1 MFELD
6 GQEFSAEEMEEIA
19 AGKNVSLDDL
29 LKNNPS
35 IKKTAKQDFQT
46 PTAPGAVVEENAAP
60 NMDSN
65 SVTPS
70 LGLQEK
76 PKKKEKP
83 GFFRAAWNTLSLS
96 LPKSLLAD
104 APMQIAGNDLQS
116 LAEEEAQLEDRFKA
130 DGKYSWDINTTFD
143 PSGGGKINRNKSTGT
158 LEDAKKFYA
167 EKRKGLEKKF
177 VENLVQSSEYQ
188 TELDKWESVKI
199 YDEDGNM
206 DLSWKDVKQVT
217 GEQLP
222 QMLGAMFSFGGST
235 LVQESGGV
243 ANDLLNKKSAKEY
256 GFSLEGFMK
265 LPLDEQN
272 KLKTKLVNEGKAEDL
287 FDQALKVGVQN
298 AGMDLASNFI
308 VIGKATKFL
317 PKGFARNLLKGK
329 VMKPL
334 KTGGA
339 YVGTQAAAQI
349 PEVITENLQEINSAW
364 AGRNDDG
371 KFFGDEYTWNDF
383 KETTA
388 QTIIGTGGTQVTIGG
403 SNFARKEVVAN
414 YLAMGDPNA
423 IRSITNEAK
432 AKVKKDQSLTE
443 DQKLDLLDEL
453 DTAED
458 TMNNSKYKN
467 LEGEGRRNVYLN
479 LVDAK
484 KADKEIVKLEKQLE
498 EEKKLHED
506 GWVDLSTEAKL
517 KNAKNKLE
525 SFTNNITKE
534 VILNNYRAKGK
545 GLATWVNSQKEGYFA
560 NKNVHIK
567 QNKKEL
573 TEFLE
578 RTDPDALNQS
588 NVQKLLDN
596 DGVSGVKFG
605 DNVYIL
611 DDNIKANTYKGSLTS
626 TNVAHHEVLHLIMDG
641 VPQDKKSDIKN
652 SILESFKNS
661 EDSEIK
667 LVYEALNERMKP
679 YENKSDNVKTEEF
692 FAGLSDVFRL
702 FDLQN
707 VEQASVLDA
716 VGSLFSKS
724 FSETIPNIGFEL
736 NAENTVEFI
745 KKFNDFQGKKTLKEK
760 IVGVGKAVVQ
770 STPKGNVDIKEEEAL
785 GSLEKL
791 TPEIQESVTKEI
803 GDLKIARE
811 ESLELNKKFGK
822 EGVKTNKEQ
831 AIERRITESIKPTVN
846 SFAES
851 RTKALYDPIAKDAKE
866 NVTREQFRESMKS
879 DINTMVFNE
888 YNPSK
893 QTVEKFITTR
903 GFLRANDLASRLGIK
918 SVEQGIDKKINDK
931 ITKTVLDEGP
941 TQKEAVDIKKTKP
954 SRVFSKEQYNNA
966 VDAVVSE
973 SKTLDLEKLS
983 FKKLGNITAKTT
995 GEISGVP
1002 AKKFLNPASNLTKDE
1017 IINGRM
1023 FITKNVIDTFRTLPQ
1038 GAILESDQA
1047 SEKLLGTSTGIP
1059 KGILNSPL
1067 YVKQPRGKKGAG
1079 LSPYK
1084 LNPNATTQTLL
1095 DLIGKPGDPVSSR
1108 SPEAQNVKSIIK
1120 LIDKNITNEIFRE
1133 KVQLSPQVRA
1143 DIAAGKSEA
1152 LASADVDL
1160 QIAKEELYEAY
1171 ASQEG
1176 KAMDNAAIETLK
1188 SMKFKVGNFDVEY
1201 AKATKGKSVPQGF
1214 KGVAIEWYYK
1224 TTLNEAFKNS
1234 PNVEVDTD
1242 IPLMGNSGV
1251 DLVIMV
1257 GGKPVN
1263 IEIKSSYKD
1272 QMGSVSYNG
1281 PITELIGS
1289 KKSDKDLAKKLQLV
1303 AADSRKL
1310 QKYANR
1316 YEELTG
1322 KKMDLTYPI
1331 KVNKDIDNIIRK
1343 EEGGFSLNTM
1353 TLTENLVSMTSHY
1366 NSKGVNYIIFH
1377 DLDTMLAMGKDP
1389 LNLNIPLID
1398 NLPGQIAAGPRS
1410 TGTNKTT
1417 NERNFVNRVIFN
1429 IDSSKKNIK
1438 AIKDLAAK
1446 GFKMSKPGNFV
1457 KALEE
1462 QGALAS
1468 ADLDLEF
1475 NNILENSTKI
1485 ESRKR
1490 YAKAKAEVA
1499 GKGKGKFDLLGIP
1512 PSAQDFMGLVYKFIG
1527 KGKEGDAQLKWIKTH
1542 LTDLFAKGMV
1552 DVSNARVALANDY
1565 KEIKKISNIAPKDLK
1580 KKIPG
1585 EPFTVGQAIRVAAWT
1600 KQNMEVPGLSKVDLK
1615 ELNRYI
1621 EKNPELKTFVDQLIQ
1636 ITKENGYPKPDNNW
1650 LAGTISTDLLSSLNT
1665 TSRKQALEKWQANA
1679 DVIFSETNLNK
1690 LEAAYG
1696 KNYRVALENM
1706 LERMKSGTNRK
1717 IKGDALTNRFTD
1729 WINGSVG
1736 TIMFFNMRSA
1746 VLQTISA
1753 VNFVN
1758 WSDNN
1763 ILKAATAFANQP
1775 QYWKDVIKLMN
1786 SDYLVERRNGLKI
1799 NVNEADIAEIA
1810 AESNNKAKAFINKL
1824 LKLGFLP
1831 TQIADSFA
1839 ISSGGATFY
1848 RNRIK
1853 SLVKDG
1859 MSQKDAEAQAFL
1871 DFREIAEESQQSSR
1885 PDRISKQQASE
1896 IGRIVLAFANTP
1908 SQYAR
1913 IMQKAGSDL
1922 VNRRGDDKTNIS
1934 KIIYYGAIQNVI
1946 FNALQQSLFA
1956 IAFDEE
1962 PDDEKMNDK
1971 TIGIANGMM
1980 DSLLRGIGFH
1990 GAVISTVKN
1999 AIMKI
2004 ADGKPMQDAAIEALN
2019 ISPPV
2024 SSKIKKLKSAGRTF
2038 DWNKKE
2044 IKEKGLSLDNPAFL
2058 AIGQITSATMNIPL
2072 DRAIKKATNVK
2083 DALDKENDDWKRVAN
2098 ALGWA
2103 EWELEWAKNNKIGY
2117 STTRSSVNRQSR
2129 NRGSVKRQSV
2139 KRN

>member
-6 GQEFSAEEMEEIA
+6 GQEFSNEEMEEIA
-19 AGKNVSLDDL
+19 AGKNVSLDEL
-29 LKNNPS
+29 LKNNPN
-35 IKKTAKQDFQT
+35 IKKTEKQDFQN
-46 PTAPGAVVEENAAP
+46 PTAPGAVVEGNEASNTGLNLENGSSESQK
-60 NMDSN
+60 D
-65 SVTPS
+65 
-70 LGLQEK
+70 
-76 PKKKEKP
+76 PKKKEV
-83 GFFRAAWNTLSLS
+83 GFFRGLWNRVSLT
-96 LPKSLLAD
+96 LPKALVAD
-104 APMQIAGNDLQS
+104 APMQIAGNELQY
-116 LAEEEAQLEDRFKA
+116 LAEEEAKLEERFKA
-130 DGKYSWDINTTFD
+130 DGTYSWNQKTSFD
-143 PSGGGKINRNKSTGT
+143 PSRGGKINRTSTKGT
-158 LEDAKKFYA
+158 LKEAKAYYA

-188 TELDKWESVKI
+188 AELDKWESVKI

-206 DLSWKDVKQVT
+206 DLSWSDVKQVT

-222 QMLGAMFSFGGST
+222 QMLAAMFSFGGST

-265 LPLDEQN
+265 LPLEEQN
-272 KLKTKLVNEGKAEDL
+272 KLKTKLVSEGKAEDL

-298 AGMDLASNFI
+298 AGMDLFSNFI

-329 VMKPL
+329 IMKPL

-339 YVGTQAAAQI
+339 YVGTQAAAQV

-388 QTIIGTGGTQVTIGG
+388 QTIIGTGGTQVSIGG

-423 IRSITNEAK
+423 VRSITREAK
-432 AKVKKDQSLTE
+432 TKVKNDQSLSE

-453 DTAED
+453 DAAED

-467 LEGEGRRNVYLN
+467 LEGEGKRNVYLN
-479 LVDAK
+479 LVDSQ
-484 KADKEIVKLEKQLE
+484 KAQKEITKLENQ
-498 EEKKLHED
+498 D
-506 GWVDLSTEAKL
+506 GELNLSDQAKL
-517 KNAKNKLE
+517 ENAKSKLE
-525 SFTNNITKE
+525 SFNNNINKE

-545 GLATWVNSQKEGYFA
+545 GLATWVNSQKDGYFA
-560 NKNVHIK
+560 DKNVHIK

-578 RTDPDALNQS
+578 RTDPKALSQE
-588 NVQKLLDN
+588 NVQKLLNN

-605 DNVYIL
+605 NNVYIL
-611 DDNIKANTYKGSLTS
+611 DDNIKANTYKSSLTS

-745 KKFNDFQGKKTLKEK
+745 KKFNDFQGKKTIKEK
-760 IVGVGKAVVQ
+760 IVGVSKAVSQ
-770 STPKGNVDIKEEEAL
+770 NLPKGNVDIKEDEAL

-791 TPEIQESVTKEI
+791 TPEIQESVSKEI
-803 GDLKIARE
+803 ANLKIAKQ

-822 EGVKTNKEQ
+822 EGIKTNKEQ
-831 AIERRITESIKPTVN
+831 SIERRITEFIKPTVD

-851 RTKALYDPIAKDAKE
+851 RTKALYDPIAKEAKE
-866 NVTREQFRESMKS
+866 PVSREEFRESMKS

-888 YNPSK
+888 YDPSI
-893 QTVEKFITTR
+893 QTVEKFITNR

-918 SVEQGIDKKINDK
+918 SVEQGIDKKIDDNV
-931 ITKTVLDEGP
+931 TKTIIDDSPV
-941 TQKEAVDIKKTKP
+941 QKESTTTKKINP
-954 SRVFSKEQYNNA
+954 SKVLSKEQYDNA
-966 VDAVVSE
+966 VDVVVSE
-973 SKTLDLEKLS
+973 SKNLDFEKLS
-983 FKKLGNITAKTT
+983 FKKLGNITSKIT

-1002 AKKFLNPASNLTKDE
+1002 AKKFLNAASNLTKDE
-1017 IINGRM
+1017 VRSGRM
-1023 FITKNVIDTFRTLPQ
+1023 FINKNANDTFKTLPQ
-1038 GAILESDQA
+1038 GAVLESDQA
-1047 SEKLLGTSTGIP
+1047 SERLLGTSTGVP

-1067 YVKQPRGKKGAG
+1067 YVKQARGKKGAG
-1079 LSPYK
+1079 LAAYK
-1084 LNPNATTQTLL
+1084 LNPNATVQTLL
-1095 DLIGKPGDPVSSR
+1095 DLIGKPGDPVASR
-1108 SPEAQNVKSIIK
+1108 STEAQNVKSIIK

-1133 KVQLSPQVRA
+1133 KVQLSPQIRA

-1152 LASADVDL
+1152 LASSDVNL
-1160 QIAKEELYEAY
+1160 QVAKEELYEK
-1171 ASQEG
+1171 SQDVKPLKED
-1176 KAMDNAAIETLK
+1176 AVEILK

-1201 AKATKGKSVPQGF
+1201 NKAIKNKSIPQGF

-1224 TTLNEAFKNS
+1224 TTLNEAFKND
-1234 PNVEVDTD
+1234 PNVEVNMD

-1257 GGKPVN
+1257 GGKPLN

-1281 PITELIGS
+1281 PITDLIAS
-1289 KKSDKDLAKKLQLV
+1289 SKSDKDLAKKLQFI

-1316 YEELTG
+1316 YKELTG
-1322 KKMDLTYPI
+1322 EKMDLTYPI

-1343 EEGGFSLNTM
+1343 EEDGFSLNTM
-1353 TLTENLVSMTSHY
+1353 TLTDNVVSMTSHY

-1377 DLDTMLAMGKDP
+1377 DLDVMLAMGKDP
-1389 LNLNIPLID
+1389 LNFNIPLID
-1398 NLPGQIAAGPRS
+1398 KLGGKINAGPRS

-1417 NERNFVNRVIFN
+1417 NERNFVNRIIFTL
-1429 IDSSKKNIK
+1429 DASKKNTK
-1438 AIKDLAAK
+1438 VIKDLASK
-1446 GFKMSKPGNFV
+1446 GFKMSKPENFV
-1457 KALEE
+1457 QALKE

-1475 NNILENSTKI
+1475 NNILEKSTKI

-1512 PSAQDFMGLVYKFIG
+1512 PSAQDFMGLAYKFIG
-1527 KGKEGDAQLKWIKTH
+1527 KGKEGDAQLAWIKTH
-1542 LTDLFAKGMV
+1542 LTDPFSKAMV
-1552 DVSNARVALANDY
+1552 DISNARVALANDY
-1565 KEIKKISNIAPKDLK
+1565 KEIKKLSKIAPKDLK

-1600 KQNMEVPGLSKVDLK
+1600 KQGMEVPGLSKADLK
-1615 ELNRYI
+1615 ELNKYV
-1621 EKNPELKTFVDQLIQ
+1621 NNDPDLKSFADQLIQ
-1636 ITKENGYPKPDNNW
+1636 ITKENGYPKPDKNW
-1650 LAGTISTDLLSSLNT
+1650 LAGTISTDLLNGLNT
-1665 TSRKQALEKWQANA
+1665 TSRKQALENWQTNA
-1679 DVIFSETNLNK
+1679 DIIFSETNLNK

-1696 KNYRVALENM
+1696 KPYRIALENM
-1706 LERMKSGTNRK
+1706 LERMKTGTNRK
-1717 IKGDALTNRFTD
+1717 VKGDNLTNRFID

-1746 VLQTISA
+1746 VLQTISS

-1763 ILKAATAFANQP
+1763 PLKAAMAFANQP

-1786 SDYLVERRNGLKI
+1786 SDYLLERRNGLKI

-1810 AESNNKAKAFINKL
+1810 AESNNKAKAFVNKL

-1853 SLVKDG
+1853 SYIKEG
-1859 MSQKDAEAQAFL
+1859 MSIKDAEAQAFL
-1871 DFREIAEESQQSSR
+1871 DFREISEESQQSSR

-1896 IGRIVLAFANTP
+1896 LGRIILAFANTP

-1922 VNRRGDDKTNIS
+1922 VNRRGDAKTNIS

-1946 FNALQQSLFA
+1946 FNALQQALFA

-1962 PDDEKMNDK
+1962 PEEEEMNK
-1971 TIGIANGMM
+1971 KNVRIVNGMA
-1980 DSLLRGIGFH
+1980 DSLLRGVGFH
-1990 GAVISTVKN
+1990 GAVISMVKN
-1999 AIMKI
+1999 GIMKI
-2004 ADGKPMQDAAIEALN
+2004 ADGKPMQDAALEALS

-2024 SSKIKKLKSAGRTF
+2024 SSKIKKLQSAGRTF

-2058 AIGQITSATMNIPL
+2058 ATGQITSALTNIPL
-2072 DRAIKKATNVK
+2072 DRGIKKITNIK

-2098 ALGWA
+2098 ILGWA
-2103 EWELEWAKNNKIGY
+2103 KWELEWAKNKKLGY
-2117 STTRSSVNRQSR
+2117 STQRSSINRQSR
-2129 NRGSVKRQSV
+2129 KRGSVKRQSI

>member
-1 MFELD
+1 MDKVTIKWEGSIYNVEQDNLGMFPGYELHTSGSSKLGKEND
-6 GQEFSAEEMEEIA
+6 SQLTGADVDQENVAPENMGSNSDTGSSELNAYSNLGIGKGVDNTSIEEI
-19 AGKNVSLDDL
+19 
-29 LKNNPS
+29 
-35 IKKTAKQDFQT
+35 KQNT
-46 PTAPGAVVEENAAP
+46 
-60 NMDSN
+60 
-65 SVTPS
+65 
-70 LGLQEK
+70 
-76 PKKKEKP
+76 KKEKP
-83 GFFRAAWNTLSLS
+83 KPLTL
-96 LPKSLLAD
+96 KTAD
-104 APMQIAGNDLQS
+104 AYQTLKNTFSGIAKNFTVDSSARKG
-116 LAEEEAQLEDRFKA
+116 AEAAADANAQLAMLAKSEGDEFMVGGRYSVK
-130 DGKYSWDINTTFD
+130 DGYTVGAVKM
-143 PSGGGKINRNKSTGT
+143 NKQ
-158 LEDAKKFYA
+158 DAIKHYTA
-167 EKRKGLEKKF
+167 EKKMHEERF
-177 VENLVQSSEYQ
+177 VENLVKSDVWQKNLNQ
-188 TELDKWESVKI
+188 WESI
-199 YDEDGNM
+199 TAFDEDGNF
-206 DLSWKDVKQVT
+206 DLKASEAGKLTV
-217 GEQLP
+217 EQLP
-222 QMLGAMFSFGGST
+222 QMLVSAFSGGYST
-235 LVQESGGV
+235 YAQETANVWTGLMDEEAAKESGMTEE
-243 ANDLLNKKSAKEY
+243 DYSRLNSYDKAKY
-256 GFSLEGFMK
+256 QLE
-265 LPLDEQN
+265 LIQ
-272 KLKTKLVNEGKAEDL
+272 TGKADKLIEK
-287 FDQALKVGVQN
+287 AEKVGMQN
-298 AGMDLASNFI
+298 ASIDLISNFF
-308 VIGKATKFL
+308 VIGKGLKFL
-317 PKGFARNLLKGK
+317 PKKTFRELLKFQVTK
-329 VMKPL
+329 ETAKLV
-334 KTGGA
+334 GA
-339 YVGTQAAAQI
+339 GAASQGI
-349 PEVITENLQEINSAW
+349 EVATENLQELNSMRAL
-364 AGRNDDG
+364 
-371 KFFGDEYTWNDF
+371 GDEYDWNTF
-383 KETTA
+383 KETSV
-388 QTIIGTGGTQVTIGG
+388 QTLFGAGGTQVTIGG
-403 SNFARKEVVAN
+403 ANYARKEIIAEYVA
-414 YLAMGDPNA
+414 AGDPNA
-423 IRSITNEAK
+423 TRSIIK
-432 AKVKKDQSLTE
+432 
-443 DQKLDLLDEL
+443 
-453 DTAED
+453 
-458 TMNNSKYKN
+458 
-467 LEGEGRRNVYLN
+467 
-479 LVDAK
+479 DAK
-484 KADKEIVKLEKQLE
+484 KKIKSNSNLTTKDKLQSLAELDAAEEVLNNKKFRKVEGENRKELFNFTLDKINASNNVSALEQQLNS
-498 EEKKLHED
+498 EKELHED
-506 GWVDLSTEAKL
+506 GWTDLSTEAKL
-517 KNAKNKLE
+517 AKERKKVETATDNINAGFAFN
-525 SFTNNITKE
+525 SYTS
-534 VILNNYRAKGK
+534 KGK
-545 GLATWVNSQKEGYFA
+545 GLSTWVNNQVDGFFKNKSVTIKETAEDLKKYLEINDPKALKQK
-560 NKNVHIK
+560 
-567 QNKKEL
+567 
-573 TEFLE
+573 
-578 RTDPDALNQS
+578 
-588 NVQKLLDN
+588 NVQKLLN
-596 DGVSGVKFG
+596 GEASGVKFG
-605 DNVYIL
+605 DNAYIV
-611 DDNIKANTYKGSLTS
+611 NENVKNSIFASKGLSTA
-626 TNVAHHEVLHLIMDG
+626 TNVAHHEILHFVLDG
-641 VPQDKKSDIKN
+641 VENKGDIKTKIEN
-652 SILESFKNS
+652 EFKNS
-661 EDSEIK
+661 EDPQIKQLYDVLQKRLAPYKKSSEKVQI
-667 LVYEALNERMKP
+667 
-679 YENKSDNVKTEEF
+679 EEF
-692 FAGLSDVFRL
+692 FTGISDVFR
-702 FDLQN
+702 
-707 VEQASVLDA
+707 
-716 VGSLFSKS
+716 GY
-724 FSETIPNIGFEL
+724 EL
-736 NAENTVEFI
+736 NSVEGATVWDSIGEIFSGGFNRTINNIRTNMDASNALGFI
-745 KKFNDFQGKKTLKEK
+745 KKYNDFNGKQSLVDK
-760 IVGVGKAVVQ
+760 ITDAGSVIVDAAPKGKAD
-770 STPKGNVDIKEEEAL
+770 VDGEAL
-785 GSLEKL
+785 ASIQKL
-791 TPEIQESVTKEI
+791 TPEIQESVAKEI
-803 GDLKIARE
+803 GDLKIAKE

-831 AIERRITESIKPTVN
+831 AIERRITESIKPTVD

-918 SVEQGIDKKINDK
+918 SVEQGIDKKIDDK
-931 ITKTVLDEGP
+931 VTGTVLDEGP
-941 TQKEAVDIKKTKP
+941 TQKGVVDIKKTKP

-966 VDAVVSE
+966 VDAVVNE
-973 SKTLDLEKLS
+973 SKNLDFEKLS

-1023 FITKNVIDTFRTLPQ
+1023 FITKNVADTFRTLPQ
-1038 GAILESDQA
+1038 GAVLESDQA

-1152 LASADVDL
+1152 LASTDVDL
-1160 QIAKEELYEAY
+1160 QVAKEELYETY

-1176 KAMDNAAIETLK
+1176 KAMDSAAIETLR

-1224 TTLNEAFKNS
+1224 TTLNEAFKNTS
-1234 PNVEVDTD
+1234 NVEVNMD

-1257 GGKPVN
+1257 GGKPLN

-1446 GFKMSKPGNFV
+1446 GFKMSKPEKFV
-1457 KALEE
+1457 QALKE

-1468 ADLDLEF
+1468 VDLNLEF

-1490 YAKAKAEVA
+1490 YARAKAEVA
-1499 GKGKGKFDLLGIP
+1499 GKGKGKFDLIGIP

-1585 EPFTVGQAIRVAAWT
+1585 EPFTVGQAVRVAAWT

-1615 ELNRYI
+1615 ELNKYI

-1650 LAGTISTDLLSSLNT
+1650 LAGTISTDLLNGLNT
-1665 TSRKQALEKWQANA
+1665 TSRKQALERWQTNA
-1679 DVIFSETNLNK
+1679 DIIFSEENLNK

-1696 KNYRVALENM
+1696 KNYRVALENI
-1706 LERMKSGTNRK
+1706 LGRMKSGTNRK
-1717 IKGDALTNRFTD
+1717 IKGDSLTNRFTD

-1746 VLQTISA
+1746 VLQTISS

-1763 ILKAATAFANQP
+1763 ILKAASAFANQP
-1775 QYWKDVIKLMN
+1775 QYWKDVVKLMN
-1786 SDYLVERRNGLKI
+1786 SDYLIERRNGLKI

-1885 PDRISKQQASE
+1885 PDRISKQQSSE

-1962 PDDEKMNDK
+1962 PEDEKMNDK

-1999 AIMKI
+1999 GIMKI
-2004 ADGKPMQDAAIEALN
+2004 ADGKPMQDAAIEALS

-2072 DRAIKKATNVK
+2072 DRAIKKATNIK

-2103 EWELEWAKNNKIGY
+2103 KWEMDWKKDKIK
-2117 STTRSSVNRQSR
+2117 TKQ
-2129 NRGSVKRQSV
+2129 KR
-2139 KRN
+2139 KKKLKIY